1 MSTPFWI
8 RAGGWFNSRS
18 IKERS
23 LVFAVGFAAIAGS
36 LYVVKF
42 LPLLDKQKALSSEIS
57 TKETEVNVLMG
68 QIAELSKG
76 SRDPD
81 KDLKTRRDELKRL
94 ISEAEVGLKK
104 KRERTVAPDRIA
116 QLLEDVL
123 SRQGRLELVELRSL
137 PPEPLFNEDSIVT
150 KNADKSDRK
159 DAPKGERDSDSKP
172 KGDVIQGI
180 YRHGVQLTVK
190 GEYMEL
196 LGYLTSL
203 ERLPIQLFWKD
214 MDVQI
219 AEYPDATM
227 RVTLFT
233 VSFNRVW
240 LSV

>member
-1 MSTPFWI
+1 MYSTSGNRETPDTP
-8 RAGGWFNSRS
+8 
-18 IKERS
+18 
-23 LVFAVGFAAIAGS
+23 AACSS
-36 LYVVKF
+36 LYGRITPTHSAA
-42 LPLLDKQKALSSEIS
+42 LRQKQKALSSEIS

-172 KGDVIQGI
+172 KGDVIQGLKA
-180 YRHGVQLTVK
+180 RHFDLKSILDLKVIEERKAV
-190 GEYMEL
+190 EVPDL
-196 LGYLTSL
+196 LDL
-203 ERLPIQLFWKD
+203 
-214 MDVQI
+214 
-219 AEYPDATM
+219 
-227 RVTLFT
+227 
-233 VSFNRVW
+233 
-240 LSV
+240 